1 MKKAKYF
8 FYLAINWT
16 IILGSLL
23 LVKWHWAFFPLSF
36 LIISNRQFANY
47 LVGHDAVHG
56 LISQNNFVN
65 DLIGRVLCLGPVFVS
80 LQSYREK
87 HLSHHEFLGTP
98 IDPDKRLYEFYPVE
112 RGDYVKKTSL
122 YFLSQQMT
130 RDFLIYFTPLFEF
143 NKKQFY
149 RQEKLVDFIWHVII
163 AVIFGTAFITVFGWS
178 FYLLL
183 WVGPLIALMPYYYF
197 VSALQHGLIH
207 EKEGTENS
215 RNISGHWLLMEFLL
229 PCATNYH
236 GVHHQYPQVP
246 FYHLGRV
253 FRQKQMVG
261 ESYQSA
267 VRSLIYLQKS

>member
-1 MKKAKYF
+1 MKKVNYF
-8 FYLAINWT
+8 FYLTFNWLV
-16 IILGSLL
+16 IIGCLF

-56 LISQNNFVN
+56 LISQNKFIN
-65 DLIGRVLCLGPVFVS
+65 DFLGRVFCLGPVFVS

-98 IDPDKRLYEFYPVE
+98 IDPDKRLYDFYPAKAGEYLKNLTV
-112 RGDYVKKTSL
+112 
-122 YFLSQQMT
+122 YFFSMQMT
-130 RDFLIYFTPLFEF
+130 RDFLIYFTPVFEF

-149 RQEKLVDFIWHVII
+149 RREKVSDFVWHVVI
-163 AVIFGTAFITVFGWS
+163 ALVFSIAFIAFFGWQ
-178 FYLLL
+178 FFLLL
-183 WVGPLIALMPYYYF
+183 WIGPLIALMPYYYF

-207 EKEGTENS
+207 EKEGTDNS
-215 RNISGHWLLMEFLL
+215 RNIEGNWVLMEFLL
-229 PCATNYH
+229 PCATNFH

-253 FRQKQMVG
+253 YRQKKLPG
-261 ESYQSA
+261 TSYQSA
-267 VRSLIYLQKS
+267 FRSLIHSS